1 MYYALTVDGSVI
13 TGVHESLEEITQG
26 HFAANPELASHLII
40 PLDDPGEY
48 SAGFDIRCFN
58 EDGTLKSLVWRIEN
72 GYMEI
77 PHGYEI
83 VDGELVASNVP
94 EAEAPVTLVE
104 RVLEARQIASTMTER
119 LALAEQLNNT
129 LDEVMTD
136 LVSLLIS
143 QGVIIS
149 V

>member
-1 MYYALTVDGSVI
+1 MYYALTVSGNII
-13 TGVHESLEEITQG
+13 TGVHESLDMIAQG
-26 HFAANPELASHLII
+26 HFAAHPELASHQII
-40 PLDDPGEY
+40 PLDAPAEY
-48 SAGFDIRCFN
+48 SAGMDIRCFN
-58 EDGTLKSLVWRIEN
+58 EDGTLKPVVWLIEN

-77 PHGYEI
+77 PSGYEMI
-83 VDGELVASNVP
+83 DGELVESNVP
-94 EAEAPVTLVE
+94 ESEAPVTLVE
-104 RVLEARQIASTMTER
+104 RVLEAAQIASTLTER
-119 LALAEQLNNT
+119 LAQAEQLNNT

>member
-26 HFAANPELASHLII
+26 HFAAHPGLVSHQII
-40 PLDDPGEY
+40 PLDDPAEY
-48 SAGFDIRCFN
+48 TTGMDIRCFN
-58 EDGTLKSLVWRIEN
+58 EDGTLKPLVWRIGN
-72 GYMEI
+72 GYTEV
-77 PHGYEI
+77 PHGYEL

-104 RVLEARQIASTMTER
+104 RVLEAKQIASTMTER

-143 QGVIIS
+143 QGVIIN

>member
-1 MYYALTVDGSVI
+1 MYYALTVSSNII
-13 TGVHESLEEITQG
+13 TGVHESLRMIEQG
-26 HFAANPELASHLII
+26 HFAAHPGLASHQII
-40 PLDDPGEY
+40 PLDDPAEY
-48 SAGFDIRCFN
+48 AIGIDIRCFN
-58 EDGTLKSLVWRIEN
+58 EDGTLKPLVWRIEN
-72 GYMEI
+72 EYAEI

-136 LVSLLIS
+136 LFSLLIS